1 MRKVCL
7 LLILLVVPS
16 AVFAQDWRDGGAR
29 DRYNRRYPS
38 DNRFELTPFGGYR
51 WGGTLFADTTTLFN
65 RDVDAE
71 SSGDFGLNFGIPI
84 GYSNM
89 KLELM
94 VNHQATHLTTGS
106 AIFEPNNRL
115 ADFDVTYYHAGLMI
129 PFAESRN
136 VTPFVVLSAGVGNL
150 DPKVSGAT
158 SSNRFSGSAGVGVKV
173 PVNDNFGVRVETRGY
188 FTSLGGNNGNDCRQ
202 CSGNNNG
209 HDFYQGEVNVGFVIS
224 F

>member
-1 MRKVCL
+1 MRKTCL

-16 AVFAQDWRDGGAR
+16 AVFAQDWRDTR
-29 DRYNRRYPS
+29 DRSNRR
-38 DNRFELTPFGGYR
+38 DRGDHRFELTAFGGYR
-51 WGGTLFADTTTLFN
+51 WGGTLFADTTGLFN

-84 GYSNM
+84 GYSKM

-94 VNHQATHLTTGS
+94 VNHQATHLGTDS

-129 PFAESRN
+129 PFADSRS
-136 VTPFVVLSAGVGNL
+136 VTPFLVLSAGVGKL

-158 SSNRFSGSAGVGVKV
+158 SSNRFSGSAGLGVRV
-173 PVNDNFGVRVETRGY
+173 PVNDTFGVRVETRGY
-188 FTSLGGNNGNDCRQ
+188 FASLGGNTGDDCRR
-202 CSGNNNG
+202 CNDNNS
-209 HDFYQGEVNVGFVIS
+209 HDFYQGEVNVGLVIS